1 MRAFLYLVFLLFA
14 AAFILP
20 FALVYAVGDAAQ
32 FRGIG
37 VFFIG
42 PIPIFLDITDPRSLF
57 TLLIPFLLIFILLF
71 LAKAVKR

>member
-1 MRAFLYLVFLLFA
+1 MRAFLILAFLLFA
-14 AAFILP
+14 AALILP

-42 PIPIFLDITDPRSLF
+42 PIPIFLDITDPRGIF
-57 TLLIPFLLIFILLF
+57 TLLLPFLLIFILLF
-71 LAKAVKR
+71 LAKTLKR